1 MALSWSYRR
10 STMPEPAAILTARR
24 HLSLA
29 EASYRSADGLFHLQ
43 EGLALLDE
51 VSAGDDTRAAVL
63 AKNLALNKL
72 CTSVSGLLARDAAVP
87 EPELEHLL
95 KALFA
100 FDDIDIDLP
109 PEARTLKLTIAR
121 RLIDRYY
128 EGHSAAA
135 KQQAVE
141 ELLRLAG
148 GG

>member
-1 MALSWSYRR
+1 
-10 STMPEPAAILTARR
+10 MPESAEILAARR

-29 EASYRSADGLFHLQ
+29 EATYRSADGLFHLQ

-51 VSAGDDTRAAVL
+51 ASAGDDARLAAL
-63 AKNLALNKL
+63 AKNLALTYASKL
-72 CTSVSGLLARDAAVP
+72 CTLVSGLLARDAAVP
-87 EPELEHLL
+87 EPELEQLL

-109 PEARTLKLTIAR
+109 PEARTLKLAIAR

-141 ELLRLAG
+141 ELLRIAG